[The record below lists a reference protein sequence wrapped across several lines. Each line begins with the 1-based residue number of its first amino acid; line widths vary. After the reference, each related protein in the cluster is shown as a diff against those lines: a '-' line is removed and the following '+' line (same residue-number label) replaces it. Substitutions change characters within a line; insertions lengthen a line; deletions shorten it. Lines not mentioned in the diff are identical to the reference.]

1 MSRLHCAGWGQAAR
15 HCLLQ
20 DVKSANVLL
29 KNRDA
34 KLADVGLSQI
44 LRNSL
49 VKSLKGVGTFYWAAL
64 EVLAGTHPVCPAKC
78 LHKMVIFAPMLHCI
92 QPFMNHSCLQ
102 SVAW

>member
-1 MSRLHCAGWGQAAR
+1 M
-15 HCLLQ
+15 
-20 DVKSANVLL
+20 LL

-64 EVLAGTHPVCPAKC
+64 EVLAGTHPVCPFTPARMHTRLPAHADPLC
-78 LHKMVIFAPMLHCI
+78 CPL
-92 QPFMNHSCLQ
+92 
-102 SVAW
+102 